1 MASSTTT
8 SANSGLEFRE
18 LHEVSELI
26 RSGRLSS
33 RAATEAMFDRIDEL
47 DPHLLSFV
55 TLMRESAL
63 AAADDLDERLARGD
77 WLGPLHGVPLA
88 IKDLAYTHDAPTG
101 AGTTIHAD
109 FQPDFDATVVARLR
123 AAGAVI
129 LGKLRLT
136 EGAFTGHH
144 PDLPTPVNPWE
155 PNTWSGVSSSGS
167 GVATAAGLC
176 YGSLGSDTGGSIRL
190 PSSANG
196 VTGLKSTWGR
206 VSRNGIFPLAPSLDH
221 IGPMTRSARDAAIIL
236 EAIAGHDPN
245 DPTSALEPVPRYSL
259 QLRLETTPVVGFDR
273 ELAAEHFDDVTNEM
287 LESTIEVLLDLGWR
301 VLDVRT
307 PGFAEAA
314 QEWTALCGIET
325 AGVHAE
331 NYPSRSA
338 EYGPDLAGLIE
349 IGRGLSAIDYHELLE
364 SRRAFTGRM
373 RALMSD
379 IDLLL
384 LPGIGAASP
393 TISQME
399 NLGSDAEL
407 FAGVTIPTAPIDNCG
422 MPSITL
428 PAGFTERGTPLAAQ
442 FVAGDFKEGLLLAAG
457 HTFQQ
462 ATDFHRQ
469 HPHIVAV

>member
-1 MASSTTT
+1 MTSSTT
-8 SANSGLEFRE
+8 SANSGVEFRE

-33 RAATEAMFDRIDEL
+33 RDATEAMFDRIADL

-63 AAADDLDERLARGD
+63 AAADALDASLARGD

-109 FQPDFDATVVARLR
+109 FRPDFDATVVARLR
-123 AAGAVI
+123 AAGAVT

-190 PSSANG
+190 PASANG
-196 VTGLKSTWGR
+196 VTGLKPTWGR
-206 VSRNGIFPLAPSLDH
+206 VSRNGIFSLAPSLDH

-245 DPTSALEPVPRYSL
+245 DPTSALEPVPRYSR
-259 QLRLETTPVVGFDR
+259 QLTLDRAPVVGFDR
-273 ELAAEHFDDVTNEM
+273 ELAAAYFDAATNEM
-287 LESTIEVLLDLGWR
+287 LESTVEVLVDLGWR
-301 VLDVRT
+301 VVDVRT
-307 PGFAEAA
+307 PDLPAAA
-314 QEWTALCGIET
+314 QTWTALCGVET
-325 AGVHAE
+325 AAVHAE
-331 NYPSRSA
+331 TYPARTS
-338 EYGPDLAGLIE
+338 EYGPDLAALIE
-349 IGRGLSAIDYHELLE
+349 VGRGLTAIDYHELLE
-364 SRRAFTGRM
+364 SRREFTGRM
-373 RALMSD
+373 RRLMAD

-384 LPGIGAASP
+384 LPGVGVASP

-407 FAGVTIPTAPIDNCG
+407 FNAVTIPTAPIDNCG
-422 MPSITL
+422 MPSITM
-428 PAGFTERGTPLAAQ
+428 PAGFSDRGTPLAAQ
-442 FVAGDFKEGLLLAAG
+442 FVAGDFREELLLAAG

-462 ATDFHRQ
+462 ATDFHTR